1 MKFSLSLLASTA
13 AVAAANST
21 NPFAPKV
28 SRNTA
33 KSQINAKLMLRATPL
48 RKLQDNDDEA
58 EDVDLSGYSIKFEKC
73 QFVKQYAYTGN
84 NNNKNGQH
92 ADFILATKQ
101 FVVFRMCPDNSCGT
115 CNYNYGEY
123 IVDMDSYLAYTLE
136 AKLQEQEHTASCATS
151 AAANAANG
159 DDANGDNADDNNAN
173 QCSNVDTATCYD
185 DCQSID
191 NMEAYGYVDASQY
204 VQCQQLNYQDANGNK
219 PYYAGAVCTSSGS
232 RIKIGLFTDQ
242 YCSQLDESADVATYL
257 KNDDGT
263 TFNLSY
269 HLLKQTFTEGECIA
283 SCLKEDQNASN
294 KNKNNNNNQNRRAE
308 VNNVC
313 ENLYNYAGKCEST
326 HGFANGMKSYNDTD
340 NQARNEELV
349 CNFITS
355 IKAGTYDLTA
365 LHAGG
370 RF

>member
-58 EDVDLSGYSIKFEKC
+58 EEVDLSGYSIKFEKC

-136 AKLQEQEHTASCATS
+136 AKLQEQEQYCQLCDQCVE

-159 DDANGDNADDNNAN
+159 DDANGDNVLAVVVVASTAAVVGAHAEDDKMLGG
-173 QCSNVDTATCYD
+173 QDGVGIL
-185 DCQSID
+185 SILIVVLV
-191 NMEAYGYVDASQY
+191 AIVVVGI
-204 VQCQQLNYQDANGNK
+204 L
-219 PYYAGAVCTSSGS
+219 
-232 RIKIGLFTDQ
+232 
-242 YCSQLDESADVATYL
+242 LDELTLFELDGVAGEVDFL
-257 KNDDGT
+257 G
-263 TFNLSY
+263 LVVVV
-269 HLLKQTFTEGECIA
+269 LELTEGGGAQHELGVHLGLGGVA
-283 SCLKEDQNASN
+283 ADLG
-294 KNKNNNNNQNRRAE
+294 
-308 VNNVC
+308 C
-313 ENLYNYAGKCEST
+313 EGVGGGS
-326 HGFANGMKSYNDTD
+326 GGD
-340 NQARNEELV
+340 
-349 CNFITS
+349 
-355 IKAGTYDLTA
+355 
-365 LHAGG
+365 GG
-370 RF
+370 RGGEEGKRELRLMRLI